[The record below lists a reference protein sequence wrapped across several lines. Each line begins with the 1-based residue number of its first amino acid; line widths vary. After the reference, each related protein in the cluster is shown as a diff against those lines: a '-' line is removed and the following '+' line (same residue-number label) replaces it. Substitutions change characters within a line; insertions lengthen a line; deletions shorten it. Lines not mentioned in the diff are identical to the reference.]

1 MAKPAPVL
9 RARHGA
15 RPAAQSTPVTAPQA
29 RHTTLPG
36 RASYLAWLPAARS
49 RSTSV
54 TPLRLPA
61 GKRGL
66 ARAVADSRD
75 PGAMG
80 ADERLQHEPLEPEPR
95 EREPLDREPLD
106 REPLEREPLER
117 QSLERQIR
125 FVLEADRLKTVARQS
140 RITDGSRQE
149 NSAEHSWHLALMA
162 LALGE
167 YAPAGTDLGRVMAMV
182 VVHDLVEI
190 DAGDLFL
197 YSDSAAHARQ
207 EVAERAAADRIF
219 ALLPVPQAE
228 AARALWDEFEER
240 RTPEARFARALDR
253 LEPMLLNMQTGGGTW
268 VAHDVPL
275 DQVLSKVQL
284 IEEGSAAL
292 GGYARAMIAQAVER
306 GFLRAVADPHAG

>member
-1 MAKPAPVL
+1 
-9 RARHGA
+9 
-15 RPAAQSTPVTAPQA
+15 
-29 RHTTLPG
+29 
-36 RASYLAWLPAARS
+36 
-49 RSTSV
+49 
-54 TPLRLPA
+54 
-61 GKRGL
+61 
-66 ARAVADSRD
+66 
-75 PGAMG
+75 MG

-95 EREPLDREPLD
+95 ERESLEREPLDREPLD
-106 REPLEREPLER
+106 REPLDREPLDREPRDREPRGREPQER
-117 QSLERQIR
+117 ESLERQIR

-140 RITDGSRQE
+140 SITDGSRQE

-167 YAPAGTDLGRVMAMV
+167 HAPAGTDLGRVMAMV

-219 ALLPVPQAE
+219 ALLPAPQAV

-275 DQVLSKVQL
+275 EQVLSKVQL

-306 GFLRAVADPHAG
+306 GFLRAVAGPHAG